1 MGVGAYIALFYMLI
15 ELGFPVSDDVVD
27 WDLYIY

>member
-1 MGVGAYIALFYMLI
+1 MGVGAYIGILYLLI
-15 ELGFPVSDDVVD
+15 ELDFPMSDDVVD